1 MAKYRNIH
9 VSFWTDRKVSEEFTA
24 EERFLFL
31 YLLTNPLTNM
41 CGCYEIG
48 YKAMSNDTGLTVA
61 KVKQVVKNLM
71 DHKVI
76 SYNET
81 TGEVLLVNWYR
92 YNWTGSDKIKRLIAS
107 EVETIKTKQYRDY
120 LNEKLNGK
128 DTLSIGYRY
137 PIKNTFSLYVSDSV
151 TDTVIDSNTVKDT
164 DSGSGED
171 IETPAEYPYK
181 AVIDC
186 LNKSAGTQYRD
197 KSKDTR
203 KHIKARFDD
212 GFTLADFENV
222 IQKKCAEWMGT
233 DMEKYLRPSTLFG
246 SKFESY
252 LNQAAKPTKQDHAK
266 GQYDDYER
274 DWTDHLSAV

>member
-1 MAKYRNIH
+1 MKDSFVLFRSVYDALMA
-9 VSFWTDRKVSEEFTA
+9 FPA
-24 EERFLFL
+24 EHTKEALRIIGAYAMDGVLPDNQEGIAYGMFLSVK
-31 YLLTNPLTNM
+31 PL
-41 CGCYEIG
+41 ID
-48 YKAMSNDTGLTVA
+48 KTVA
-61 KVKQVVKNLM
+61 KSNARAASGKAGGEANGSK
-71 DHKVI
+71 HEA
-76 SYNET
+76 NESKR
-81 TGEVLLVNWYR
+81 EAN
-92 YNWTGSDKIKRLIAS
+92 GSKPEAN
-107 EVETIKTKQYRDY
+107 TKQTEAYKGEMRK
-120 LNEKLNGK
+120 EK
-128 DTLSIGYRY
+128 DI
-137 PIKNTFSLYVSDSV
+137 
-151 TDTVIDSNTVKDT
+151 TVGCKQPM
-164 DSGSGED
+164 SGNPT
-171 IETPAEYPYK
+171 ETPAEYPYK

-246 SKFESY
+246 SKFEAY

>member
-9 VSFWTDRKVSEEFTA
+9 VSFWTDRKISEEFTA

-48 YKAMSNDTGLTVA
+48 YKAMSDDTGLTVA
-61 KVKQVVKNLM
+61 KVKQVVKSLM

-92 YNWTGSDKIKRLIAS
+92 YNWTDSDKIKRLIAS

-164 DSGSGED
+164 DSGSSED
-171 IETPAEYPYK
+171 IEKPKYPYK
-181 AVIDC
+181 EICDR
-186 LNKSAGTQYRD
+186 LNEFAGTGFRD

-203 KHIKARFDD
+203 KLIKARFDD
-212 GFTLADFENV
+212 GYTLDDFFTV
-222 IQKKCAEWMGT
+222 IEKKCAEWKGT

-252 LNQAAKPTKQDHAK
+252 LNQCDKPSRETVK
-266 GQYDDYER
+266 GQREYYES
-274 DWTDHLSAV
+274 DWTELL

>member
-9 VSFWTDRKVSEEFTA
+9 VSFWTDRKISEEFTA

-48 YKAMSNDTGLTVA
+48 YKAMSDDTGLTVA
-61 KVKQVVKNLM
+61 KVKQVVKSLM

-92 YNWTGSDKIKRLIAS
+92 YNWTDSDKIKRLIAS
-107 EVETIKTKQYRDY
+107 EVETIKTKQYREY

-164 DSGSGED
+164 DSGSSED
-171 IETPAEYPYK
+171 IEKPKYPYK
-181 AVIDC
+181 EICDR
-186 LNKSAGTQYRD
+186 LNEFAGTGFRD

-203 KHIKARFDD
+203 KLIKARFDD
-212 GFTLADFENV
+212 GYTLDDFFTV
-222 IQKKCAEWMGT
+222 IEKKCAEWKGT

-252 LNQAAKPTKQDHAK
+252 LNQCDKPSRETVK
-266 GQYDDYER
+266 GQREYYEN
-274 DWTDHLSAV
+274 DWTELL